1 MPRRRQSASGISADG
16 GAGAAVEREREAGAQ
31 LRESVDGLFSQ
42 SYRELCRVAASI
54 RRADAHATISTST
67 LVHETWM
74 RLARSTS
81 LKPTEELHLKHIV
94 AKAMRHYVV
103 ESARRRGALKR
114 GGGMLITLNESM
126 DLPVS
131 SDREFLALDDAL
143 AELARTNTRQAQL
156 VELRFFAGSG
166 VAEAAKILG
175 VSEETARRDFRSAK
189 AWLASQIRRSQ

>member
-1 MPRRRQSASGISADG
+1 MPRRRHSASGTSVQG
-16 GAGAAVEREREAGAQ
+16 GTTAAIASERGEAQA
-31 LRESVDGLFSQ
+31 RESVDGLFSQ

-67 LVHETWM
+67 LVHETWIK
-74 RLARSTS
+74 LARSSS
-81 LKPTEELHLKHIV
+81 LQVTEQLHLKHIV

-103 ESARRRGALKR
+103 EAARRRGALKR
-114 GGGMLITLNESM
+114 GGGVLVTLDESM

-143 AELARTNTRQAQL
+143 AELARTNIRQAQL

-189 AWLASQIRRSQ
+189 AWLASQIRRSE